1 VTSACPGLS
10 KGREHACGSGLGET
24 VAGRPRRVPL
34 ARVALRSALTGVE
47 NGFDKQSGDEKR
59 VLVSR
64 EDQWPLGVGLP
75 DPDADAEP
83 AVAEPAVAT

>member
-1 VTSACPGLS
+1 MRAEAVLAKPLPD
-10 KGREHACGSGLGET
+10 A
-24 VAGRPRRVPL
+24 PRRVPL
-34 ARVALRSALTGVE
+34 ARVALRSAFTGVE